1 MVLGPYGM
9 AGFLTGQ
16 SYKDT
21 DPMVQKTLN
30 EWKQVYPLPQM
41 SQLRASGQGSSQPTG
56 LSQHFAS
63 DFNSNNSFNDSP
75 NSVNRVVEVL
85 VSGFRMKYP
94 FCYVFTT
101 DIDEHKTQKCLS
113 SKQNQKSVANISE
126 MLSNDSFC
134 QSKPILCPYQQQIP
148 THTYLLKNCAS
159 QELQIPQQKAFESM
173 KLSEETTENLAL
185 WTVDDPCIKYNC
197 NCFRC
202 KTKKSNASKQGN
214 SHLNHLSAKKGDKAD
229 KESKSKVTKSVPF
242 HRRSPLL
249 NSDSLTT
256 SSVNTSTATSS
267 SGTNSANQNMSTSSA
282 QPTSVPTYSYKS
294 PISHGGLPSLQSSVA
309 TPSGANGL
317 DSPHSV
323 AQSLILDGP
332 ASSVEQSNLSVS
344 PHPIKEEHNNDSHTE
359 PTDSKDRT
367 RLEQLLS
374 PNVKPN
380 VSATNSPA
388 VQPNQWNPQLTDLD
402 SNGIN
407 VQNPVSDSNAA
418 TVNNT
423 SSDGNNQSHQ
433 NIANGVKRPSLAIST
448 YEDNETDMR
457 NGLLYDYSYLNDLS
471 DICDIP
477 APKNR
482 RKNALN
488 EFKRISVNDYYFS
501 NKKKGLGAQL
511 NGEYPDSQF
520 MSKPKDPYEFSD
532 FDEDGLGYKVVQNG
546 ISEELASDQTVRLE
560 LGAPSPDN
568 MSNNNSQTNKDSKA
582 NSAEMSATPPQ
593 LLKGFTNVS
602 ELVPSYRDLDQIFDT
617 SSGEDSNDE
626 TFQPP
631 STPSG
636 TSNRTAN
643 SGNAAGTTSVIEESK
658 NNKNSSSAN
667 IHASMA
673 ELARMFPTPPSLEP
687 MAPSPCGNFLGA
699 DATIIDEL
707 QSYPCSPNII
717 PDSKVIQF

>member
-1 MVLGPYGM
+1 MEANLSDAAHESTESQRSELCTSNWLAKARVFLCVNASLNVLY
-9 AGFLTGQ
+9 
-16 SYKDT
+16 
-21 DPMVQKTLN
+21 
-30 EWKQVYPLPQM
+30 
-41 SQLRASGQGSSQPTG
+41 
-56 LSQHFAS
+56 
-63 DFNSNNSFNDSP
+63 
-75 NSVNRVVEVL
+75 SVNRVVEVL

-101 DIDEHKTQKCLS
+101 DIDEHKTQKCLLNKS
-113 SKQNQKSVANISE
+113 SNHKTVATISE

-148 THTYLLKNCAS
+148 THTYLLKNCVT
-159 QELQIPQQKAFESM
+159 QELQIPQQKAIESL
-173 KLSEETTENLAL
+173 KVSEETSDNLAL
-185 WTVDDPCIKYNC
+185 WSVFDPCIKYNC

-202 KTKKSNASKQGN
+202 KTKKNASKQGS
-214 SHLNHLSAKKGDKAD
+214 SHPNHASANKKGDKAD
-229 KESKSKVTKSVPF
+229 KESKNKVTKSVPF
-242 HRRSPLL
+242 HKRSPLL
-249 NSDSLTT
+249 TASDPLTT
-256 SSVNTSTATSS
+256 SSITISTTSS
-267 SGTNSANQNMSTSSA
+267 SGTNAANQIVSNSS

-332 ASSVEQSNLSVS
+332 TSSVEQSNLSVS
-344 PHPIKEEHNNDSHTE
+344 PHPIKEEHNNESHTDAAD
-359 PTDSKDRT
+359 PKDKT

-380 VSATNSPA
+380 VSANNSPA
-388 VQPNQWNPQLTDLD
+388 VHPNQWSQQLSDLD
-402 SNGIN
+402 SIS
-407 VQNPVSDSNAA
+407 VQNPVSDTSNA

-423 SSDGNNQSHQ
+423 SSESANHLHN
-433 NIANGVKRPSLAIST
+433 NIANGVKRPALAIST

-457 NGLLYDYSYLNDLS
+457 NGLLYDYSHLNDLS

-482 RKNALN
+482 RKNAFN
-488 EFKRISVNDYYFS
+488 EFKRISVDYYS
-501 NKKKGLGAQL
+501 GKKKTVGALL
-511 NGEYPDSQF
+511 NGEFADAQY
-520 MSKPKDPYEFSD
+520 MSKPKDPYEFSE

-546 ISEELASDQTVRLE
+546 VSDESVSDPMVRLE
-560 LGAPSPDN
+560 CVLSPD
-568 MSNNNSQTNKDSKA
+568 SANNNSQTNKDNPKT

-593 LLKGFTNVS
+593 LSKGFTNVS
-602 ELVPSYRDLDQIFDT
+602 ELVPSLKDLDQIFDT

-626 TFQPP
+626 TFPPP

-636 TSNRTAN
+636 TSNRSTNATNACGTA
-643 SGNAAGTTSVIEESK
+643 TVVEESK
-658 NNKNSSSAN
+658 SNKNSSSTN

-699 DATIIDEL
+699 DPSIIDDL
-707 QSYPCSPNII
+707 QSLYPCSPNII
-717 PDSKVIQF
+717 QDSKVCRLIISN